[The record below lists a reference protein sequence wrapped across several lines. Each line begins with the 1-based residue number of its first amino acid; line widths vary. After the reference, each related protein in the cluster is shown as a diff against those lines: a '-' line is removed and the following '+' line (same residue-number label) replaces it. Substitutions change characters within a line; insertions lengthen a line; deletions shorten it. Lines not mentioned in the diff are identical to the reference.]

1 MTAMDERY
9 RIQVDVSEDLY
20 NRTKNNFPWGLRN
33 TVMTKILEQ
42 LNQSIESHGIVVAY
56 AIASDNLT
64 LFGGL
69 KDESIRI
76 VKVNRPEV
84 DQRDDGRGT
93 YLPLTSNAGEKKN
106 STSERIYGCE
116 GEE

>member
-1 MTAMDERY
+1 MPEAIERF
-9 RIQVDVSEDLY
+9 RIQVDVPEDLY

-76 VKVNRPEV
+76 VKVNRAEV
-84 DQRDDGRGT
+84 DQRDDGRGA
-93 YLPLTSNAGEKKN
+93 YLPLTRNSREKKD

>member
-9 RIQVDVSEDLY
+9 RIQVDVSEELY

-33 TVMTKILEQ
+33 TVMIKILEQ

-76 VKVNRPEV
+76 IKVNRPEV
-84 DQRDDGRGT
+84 NQRDDGRGA
-93 YLPLTSNAGEKKN
+93 YLPLARNTREAED
-106 STSERIYGCE
+106 STSERVHGCE
-116 GEE
+116 GKE